1 MSVVAGQGDPKASMA
16 LLWGPP
22 ATPVVKSG
30 PKQALS
36 VDLIVDAA
44 VAIADAE
51 GLAGVSMRTV
61 GERLG
66 RTSMALYTYVPGK
79 GELLDVMYDRVHAE
93 IPVEPDLSGGWRP
106 AAEAWAHEL
115 FGFYLRHPWV
125 LQVSFARPVF
135 GPHEQEVLDALAR
148 VLFVTG
154 LPAPRLRGVAAALYH
169 HVAGSAKTAAES
181 GLGRAATDAPDE
193 QWWVRRAEALARVA
207 PDFAERFPHSVR
219 LNTEGAGDWRQRLE
233 DGFASGLAV
242 ILDGAGV

>member
-1 MSVVAGQGDPKASMA
+1 MS
-16 LLWGPP
+16 LLWGSD
-22 ATPVVKSG
+22 AAPVVKSG

-36 VDLIVDAA
+36 VDLIVEAA

-93 IPVEPDLSGGWRP
+93 IPVEPGLGGGWRP
-106 AAEAWAHEL
+106 AAEAWAREL
-115 FGFYLRHPWV
+115 FDFYLRHPWV

-135 GPHEQEVLDALAR
+135 GPHEQGVLDALAR
-148 VLFVTG
+148 ILFETG

-181 GLGRAATDAPDE
+181 GLGQAATGEPDE
-193 QWWVRRAEALARVA
+193 QWWVRRAEVLARVA

-219 LNTEGAGDWRQRLE
+219 LNTEGAGHWRERLE
-233 DGFASGLAV
+233 DGFATGLAV
-242 ILDGAGV
+242 ILDGAEPRG